1 MRGRREGKKEGRK
14 EGRKGGRGKKREREV
29 GKERLSS
36 IICHL
41 LVIQFH
47 CTFLNGIYIN
57 FMPVISRAPWRFCI
71 EFFSLIRLLLCRWY
85 PVKWFQN

>member
-1 MRGRREGKKEGRK
+1 MRGRREGKKEGRNK
-14 EGRKGGRGKKREREV
+14 RRKGGRGKKREREV

-57 FMPVISRAPWRFCI
+57 FMPVISSAPWRYFVSS
-71 EFFSLIRLLLCRWY
+71 FSRL
-85 PVKWFQN
+85 